1 MSAVTVVSAE
11 CTHRNGQLTKQR
23 RLPKRLG
30 SRTRPFRLLSPQ
42 DSTAPKRKPV
52 RAKSESRPDE
62 RHRQFQNS
70 NLARVL
76 GPFSGDP
83 IQVESKKLFA
93 YVVLKTPQQ
102 KVGVQ
107 GQSVLHLSLTA

>member
-1 MSAVTVVSAE
+1 MRVGREAERPGRMSAVTVVSAE
-11 CTHRNGQLTKQR
+11 CTRRTGQLTKQR

-42 DSTAPKRKPV
+42 DSTAPNRKPV

-70 NLARVL
+70 NLAKAR
-76 GPFSGDP
+76 
-83 IQVESKKLFA
+83 
-93 YVVLKTPQQ
+93 
-102 KVGVQ
+102 
-107 GQSVLHLSLTA
+107 SVFW